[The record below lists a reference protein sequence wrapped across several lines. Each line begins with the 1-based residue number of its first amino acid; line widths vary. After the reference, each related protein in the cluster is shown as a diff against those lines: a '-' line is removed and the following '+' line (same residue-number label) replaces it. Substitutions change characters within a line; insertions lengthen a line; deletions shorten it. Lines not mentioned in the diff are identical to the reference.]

1 MTADEESD
9 ALVTPMI
16 QEREDATVPQDV
28 DHRPPARARRE
39 DMLPPLHAVAPCRRE
54 QAHEPGH
61 ERRHQRLGPA
71 ELHPASSRAR
81 AATRSAA
88 PGGPNR
94 CRTSPS
100 PSRWRRAASLSG
112 SSHGST
118 ASAKAAGVTA
128 PCSSSGLTSRPA
140 IRFTSPTWGTCSMR
154 MAMAND
160 TGLRRYAMTMGTSAS
175 AASSVVVPDL
185 QRPASAA
192 ENTAGGRHPAPGPV
206 RLPLGHRPAVF
217 SAADAGLCKSGT
229 TTLEA
234 ALADVPMVI
243 AYRLN
248 PVSFAIAIRMLQVP
262 HVGLVNLIAGRE

>member
-28 DHRPPARARRE
+28 DHRPPARARR
-39 DMLPPLHAVAPCRRE
+39 DHMLPPLHAVAPCRRE

-100 PSRWRRAASLSG
+100 PSRWRRAPSLSG
-112 SSHGST
+112 
-118 ASAKAAGVTA
+118 ASN
-128 PCSSSGLTSRPA
+128 
-140 IRFTSPTWGTCSMR
+140 WGTCSMR

-192 ENTAGGRHPAPGPV
+192 ANTASGSPKCRRMPPG
-206 RLPLGHRPAVF
+206 
-217 SAADAGLCKSGT
+217 AG
-229 TTLEA
+229 
-234 ALADVPMVI
+234 
-243 AYRLN
+243 
-248 PVSFAIAIRMLQVP
+248 
-262 HVGLVNLIAGRE
+262 

>member
-28 DHRPPARARRE
+28 DHRPPARARR
-39 DMLPPLHAVAPCRRE
+39 DHMLPPLHAVAPCRRE

-61 ERRHQRLGPA
+61 ERRHQRLAPA

-112 SSHGST
+112 SSSGST
-118 ASAKAAGVTA
+118 ASARAAGVTA

-140 IRFTSPTWGTCSMR
+140 IRFTRPTWGTCSMR
-154 MAMAND
+154 IAMAND
-160 TGLRRYAMTMGTSAS
+160 TGLRRYAMTMGTSARVLVTRPEVQVLV
-175 AASSVVVPDL
+175 AATS
-185 QRPASAA
+185 R
-192 ENTAGGRHPAPGPV
+192 GRYPAPGGI
-206 RLPLGHRPAVF
+206 RLHFGDPLAVF
-217 SAADAGLCKSGT
+217 AADPRSA
-229 TTLEA
+229 
-234 ALADVPMVI
+234 
-243 AYRLN
+243 
-248 PVSFAIAIRMLQVP
+248 
-262 HVGLVNLIAGRE
+262 